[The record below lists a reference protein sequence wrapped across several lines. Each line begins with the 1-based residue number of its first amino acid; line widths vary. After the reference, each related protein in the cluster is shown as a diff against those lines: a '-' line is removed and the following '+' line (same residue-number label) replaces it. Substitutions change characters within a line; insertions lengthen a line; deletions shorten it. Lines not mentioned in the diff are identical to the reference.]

1 MNRRQFL
8 HRSAWAAGALCTGL
22 SVSACTSDDSDDA
35 TARADASASTKALV
49 PALGLQLYT
58 IRRALE
64 EEVRGTMEQVA
75 AIGYEAVEFAG
86 YYGRGPEDINTLLN
100 DLGLTS
106 PAAHIPLERLRAAPE
121 EVIRTAQA
129 IGHEY
134 VVCPYLAEEERTS
147 IADYRRL
154 ATELSA
160 FGRRC
165 TDAGLTFA
173 YHNHDFEFVDMDGT
187 RPYDVLLA
195 ETDPEHVTMELDLYW
210 VIAAGVDPLD
220 YIRQNPARY
229 PLCHIKDRSAEGEMV
244 DVGSGTID
252 FPSIF
257 SEADF
262 EHYFVEHDD
271 PENPMQSIEAS
282 YEALQALTR

>member
-8 HRSAWAAGALCTGL
+8 HRSAWATGALCTGL
-22 SVSACTSDDSDDA
+22 SVSACTSDSSDDA
-35 TARADASASTKALV
+35 TAGADASASEKALV
-49 PALGLQLYT
+49 PAIGLQLYT
-58 IRRALE
+58 IRRALAE
-64 EEVRGTMEQVA
+64 EFRSTMEQVA
-75 AIGYEAVEFAG
+75 AIGYDEVEFAG
-86 YYGRGPEDINTLLN
+86 YYGRSPQAVRALL
-100 DLGLTS
+100 DELGLAS
-106 PAAHIPLERLRAAPE
+106 PAAHIPLQRIREAPE

-173 YHNHDFEFVDMDGT
+173 YHNHDFEFAEMDGT
-187 RPYDVLLA
+187 RPYDVLLS
-195 ETDPEHVTMELDLYW
+195 ETDPRHVTMEIDLYW
-210 VIAAGVDPLD
+210 VIAAGADPLD
-220 YIRQNPARY
+220 YIRQNPDRY
-229 PLCHIKDRSAEGEMV
+229 PLCHVKDRSAEGEMV
-244 DVGSGTID
+244 DVGNGTID
-252 FPSIF
+252 FASIF
-257 SEADF
+257 SEATF

-271 PENPMQSIEAS
+271 PESPMQSIEAS
-282 YEALQALTR
+282 YEALQALKR